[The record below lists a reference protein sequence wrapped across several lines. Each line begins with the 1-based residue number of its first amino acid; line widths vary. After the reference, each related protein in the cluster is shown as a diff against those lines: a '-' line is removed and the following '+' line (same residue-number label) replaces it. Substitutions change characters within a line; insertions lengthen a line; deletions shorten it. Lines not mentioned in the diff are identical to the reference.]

1 MEQTAEIPVARIA
14 WGTETFTGRGGRR
27 YRYLPD
33 GRLAE
38 VMDVEAVEVR
48 TVPAAETEPE

>member
-1 MEQTAEIPVARIA
+1 MEQTAVILEARIA
-14 WGTETFTGRGGRR
+14 YGTEIFSARNGRR
-27 YRYLPD
+27 YRYLPN

-48 TVPAAETEPE
+48 TVPAPETEPE

>member
-1 MEQTAEIPVARIA
+1 MEQTSEILEARIA

>member
-1 MEQTAEIPVARIA
+1 MILEARIA
-14 WGTETFTGRGGRR
+14 YGTEIFSARNGRR
-27 YRYLPD
+27 YRYLPN

-48 TVPAAETEPE
+48 TVPAPETEPE

>member
-1 MEQTAEIPVARIA
+1 MEQTAKIPVARIV